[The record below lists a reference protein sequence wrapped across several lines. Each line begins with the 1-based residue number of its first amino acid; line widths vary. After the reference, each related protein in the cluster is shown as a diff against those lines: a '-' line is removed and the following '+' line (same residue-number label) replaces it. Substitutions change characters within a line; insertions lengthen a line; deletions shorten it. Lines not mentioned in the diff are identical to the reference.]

1 MTPREPQQDPQQRPH
16 TDPPAEPP
24 MEGTPKNPVQE
35 EKEEAG
41 LLGTDPSRAS
51 RVSAATK
58 PGAADEALQPGNAD
72 PGATIGPPATDEG
85 SKQVP
90 MGDPASVD
98 APKANQPVDP
108 DAADQSK
115 ER

>member
-1 MTPREPQQDPQQRPH
+1 MTPREPQPDPQQHPQS
-16 TDPPAEPP
+16 DPPAGAPT
-24 MEGTPKNPVQE
+24 GQPKNPVQE

-41 LLGTDPSRAS
+41 LLDAEPTRAS

-58 PGAADEALQPGNAD
+58 PGAADQALQPGNAD
-72 PGATIGPPATDEG
+72 PGATIAQPAADAGAE
-85 SKQVP
+85 QVP

-98 APKANQPVDP
+98 APDANRPVDP